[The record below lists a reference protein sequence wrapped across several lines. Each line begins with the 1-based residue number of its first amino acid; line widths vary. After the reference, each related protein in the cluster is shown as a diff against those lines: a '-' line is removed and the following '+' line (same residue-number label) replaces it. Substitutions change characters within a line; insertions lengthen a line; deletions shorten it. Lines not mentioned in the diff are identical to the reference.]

1 MQRTVNVLRPEIK
14 IQNTVCT
21 ADLKQK
27 INIGSFN
34 KYEYLSSNLKLY
46 QCGYVKDNTMTGKVT
61 VFRSGKLIS
70 IGTKSSEQ
78 AEKELRKA
86 SKILQKYNLSK
97 SVKILPQ
104 VRNIVAGFDLGRKL
118 PIESLARTLPKCMYE
133 PEQFSG
139 IIYRMQGSC
148 VALLFASGKGIIVGA
163 KLIEEVNSAFFE
175 INLKTK

>member
-1 MQRTVNVLRPEIK
+1 MQQAVNILRPEIK

-27 INIGSFN
+27 INIDSFN
-34 KYEYLSSNLKLY
+34 KYEHLSSNLKLY
-46 QCGYVKDNTMTGKVT
+46 QCGYVKDNTMIGKVT
-61 VFRSGKLIS
+61 VFRSGKIIS

-118 PIESLARTLPKCMYE
+118 SIESLARTLPKCMYQ

-163 KLIEEVNSAFFE
+163 KLIEEINSAFFE
-175 INLKTK
+175 ISLKTK